1 VSGNGVYTWSS
12 AQMATDVQDWLD
24 GTYSDYGWIAIGDE
38 ATTKSAKR
46 FNSRENGT
54 DPPALTVD
62 FTPPPASGA
71 CCAGDG
77 SCTVPGGSSEC
88 SAQGGSYQGDGSSC
102 SPNPCPQPAGA
113 CCFADATATCTEVTE
128 VSCTGSGGTFEGTLT
143 SCTPNPCPVV
153 LTPFV
158 DALPIPPLAQPVTG
172 SPGGAASYEMTMSE
186 IQQQLHRDL
195 ANPTTVWGYD
205 DGTNAAAHPGPTILA
220 TTGQAV
226 QVTWKNDLRET
237 GTGTLR
243 TDHYLPVDT
252 CAHGADDQSPRTVV
266 HLHGGHVEEQYDGYP
281 ESTFLPG
288 QQAVYQYP
296 NNQQA
301 ATLWYHDHALGIT
314 RLNVIMG
321 MAGFYLITD
330 SVEQALDL
338 PSGDY
343 QIGLALQD
351 RTFNPDGS
359 FEYPAAWQDSFFG
372 DTILVNGKV
381 WPYLDVDQGK
391 YRFRI
396 LGGSNS
402 RHYTLSLSTGAPITV
417 IGTEGGLLPA
427 PVPLSEI
434 TIGPGE
440 RWEVIIDFA
449 AYAPGTEVFLENSAP
464 APYPGDPGV
473 GVIPDVMKFVVGS
486 SAGHTNA
493 IPASLRTN
501 EILDELDAVEFRDFE
516 LQKGSDPCSGF
527 KWLINGLGWD
537 DITEYPV
544 LGTTEV
550 WRFIN
555 RSGMTHPMHMHLVF
569 FQVLDRQNFE
579 EVGGEV
585 VPIGSPVPPSAEE
598 AGWKDTVLVA
608 PNEIVRVIARFE
620 DYVGKY
626 AYHCHILEHEDHEMM
641 RQFQTVAPPPV
652 PALSPWGLRLVTAML
667 MLALAGALFVRV
679 EGRRARTR

>member
-1 VSGNGVYTWSS
+1 
-12 AQMATDVQDWLD
+12 
-24 GTYSDYGWIAIGDE
+24 
-38 ATTKSAKR
+38 
-46 FNSRENGT
+46 
-54 DPPALTVD
+54 
-62 FTPPPASGA
+62 
-71 CCAGDG
+71 
-77 SCTVPGGSSEC
+77 
-88 SAQGGSYQGDGSSC
+88 
-102 SPNPCPQPAGA
+102 
-113 CCFADATATCTEVTE
+113 
-128 VSCTGSGGTFEGTLT
+128 
-143 SCTPNPCPVV
+143 V

-172 SPGGAASYEMTMSE
+172 SPGGAASYEMTMTE
-186 IQQQLHRDL
+186 IQQQLHTDL
-195 ANPTTVWGYD
+195 ANPTTVWGYS

-220 TTGQAV
+220 STGEQV
-226 QVTWKNDLRET
+226 QVTWKNDLREI

-266 HLHGGHVEEQYDGYP
+266 HLHGAHVEEQYDGYP
-281 ESTFLPG
+281 ESTWLPG
-288 QQAVYQYP
+288 QQAVYQYA

-321 MAGFYLITD
+321 MAGFYLVTD
-330 SVEQALDL
+330 AVEGALDL
-338 PSGDY
+338 PSGAY

-359 FEYPAAWQDSFFG
+359 FKYPAAWQDSFFG

-381 WPYLDVDQGK
+381 WPYLNVDQGK

-440 RWEVIIDFA
+440 RWDVVIDFA
-449 AYAPGTEVFLENSAP
+449 SYAPGTEVFLENSAP
-464 APYPGDPGV
+464 APYPGEPGV

-493 IPASLRTN
+493 IPTSLRTN
-501 EILDELDAVEFRDFE
+501 EILDELDATEFRDFE

-537 DITEYPV
+537 DITEYPE
-544 LGTTEV
+544 LGETEV
-550 WRFIN
+550 WSFIN
-555 RSGMTHPMHMHLVF
+555 RSGMTHPMHMHLVM
-569 FQVLDRQNFE
+569 FQVLDRQNFD
-579 EVGGEV
+579 EVGGEI
-585 VPIGSPVPPSAEE
+585 VPIGSPVPPAAQE
-598 AGWKDTVLVA
+598 AGWKDTVLVN

-620 DYVGKY
+620 SYKGKY

-641 RQFQTVAPPPV
+641 RQFQTVSCGDSELDITEECDDGNNVDGDGCSATCEIEDSVSIYGWGKGGSVDVTVDGVLIVVPTAKNDLAWEVAAAIAAAINAHASLPGVTAIAIDNTVVTTGTIDSVVITDPGLSTSPIPV
-652 PALSPWGLRLVTAML
+652 PSASRVGLAMVALML
-667 MLALAGALFVRV
+667 MLAAVLFLRS
-679 EGRRARTR
+679 ERSRA